1 MSNADITVLG
11 ASKVT
16 GGVASVQAVVPLTND
31 VDDVE
36 PFGDVDLFQGLG
48 ITALPY
54 PADASGNAE
63 GVILRNCGG
72 RDGVCIGGRD
82 TRSAAIVGNMKPGDT
97 VVHSTGPAQAAQLQL
112 KEEKRQAVLTTKDS
126 RGRTMATVL
135 DGKNDTAQ
143 LVAMGAVI
151 QIDNKGDISLTNAS
165 GAGIALVGNKLHVNA
180 ELALPGMTPGLC
192 LMQGPPTG
200 SSGGPT
206 SAPMTPVLGVGK

>member
-1 MSNADITVLG
+1 LSNADITVLG

-16 GGVASVQAVVPLTND
+16 GGVASVQAVVPLTNEI
-31 VDDVE
+31 DDVE

-54 PADASGNAE
+54 PADASGSAE

-72 RDGVCIGGRD
+72 RDAVCIGGRD

-112 KEEKRQAVLTTKDS
+112 KEEKRQAVLATKDS
-126 RGRTMATVL
+126 RKQTVAIVL
-135 DGKNDTAQ
+135 DGKNDH
-143 LVAMGAVI
+143 I
-151 QIDNKGDISLTNAS
+151 QIAGFGAAVQLDKNGNISMFNAS
-165 GAGIALVGNKLHVNA
+165 GAGIVIDGDNVTISGNLK
-180 ELALPGMTPGLC
+180 LPGMLPGLC

-200 SSGGPT
+200 SPGGPT
-206 SAPMTPVLGVGK
+206 SVPMQAVQNVGK